1 VMHAHITYDGTN
13 LTLLLT
19 DTVTSQSFT
28 ASAAIN
34 IPSVVGASTAYVGFT
49 AATGGLS
56 MTSDILS
63 WTMSAGATAAAIKP
77 VLATPIFTGSGSTH
91 AALAASALGS
101 ASALPASFLQATP
114 EQTTE
119 QPAVVA
125 TSADGIAGEPKFSP
139 EPGVFAG
146 DTQVTL
152 RCATPGAVIHYT
164 FDGSQPVAGSPVYTA
179 PISVKGTELTIKA
192 FASVPG
198 KKDSAVVTGI
208 YRIRE

>member
-1 VMHAHITYDGTN
+1 
-13 LTLLLT
+13 
-19 DTVTSQSFT
+19 
-28 ASAAIN
+28 
-34 IPSVVGASTAYVGFT
+34 
-49 AATGGLS
+49 
-56 MTSDILS
+56 LS

-77 VLATPIFTGSGSTH
+77 VLAKPIFTGSGSTH
-91 AALAASALGS
+91 AAVAASALGS
-101 ASALPASFLQATP
+101 ASAQIPASFLQAAP

-119 QPAVVA
+119 QPAVA
-125 TSADGIAGEPKFSP
+125 TSTDGITGEPKFSP

>member
-1 VMHAHITYDGTN
+1 LN
-13 LTLLLT
+13 
-19 DTVTSQSFT
+19 
-28 ASAAIN
+28 
-34 IPSVVGASTAYVGFT
+34 GAS
-49 AATGGLS
+49 
-56 MTSDILS
+56 MQ
-63 WTMSAGATAAAIKP
+63 
-77 VLATPIFTGSGSTH
+77 TPGS
-91 AALAASALGS
+91 L
-101 ASALPASFLQATP
+101 LQQGTP

-125 TSADGIAGEPKFSP
+125 TAGVAGEPKFSP

-146 DTQVTL
+146 DTEVTL

-164 FDGSQPVAGSPVYTA
+164 FDGSQPVASSPVYTA

-198 KKDSAVVTGI
+198 KRDSAVVTGI

>member
-1 VMHAHITYDGTN
+1 
-13 LTLLLT
+13 
-19 DTVTSQSFT
+19 
-28 ASAAIN
+28 
-34 IPSVVGASTAYVGFT
+34 
-49 AATGGLS
+49 

-63 WTMSAGATAAAIKP
+63 WTLSAGATAANIQP
-77 VLATPIFTGSGSTH
+77 VIARPVVIGAGSTGSSVVSAVH
-91 AALAASALGS
+91 AASVPTPGS
-101 ASALPASFLQATP
+101 LLQEGTT

-119 QPAVVA
+119 QPRVAA
-125 TSADGIAGEPKFSP
+125 TSNDSVAREPKFSP

-146 DTQVTL
+146 DTEVTL

-164 FDGSQPVAGSPVYTA
+164 FDGSQPVASSPVYTA